1 MIMKNNLLK
10 LSSLALS
17 FLFLLAC
24 ASNAGE
30 SGIANSIKVSANDD
44 YVYIIDYEKIAKYEK
59 AYKSSLHGINNYWIN
74 PPTKK
79 ITHAEYAELL
89 KQAEQK

>member
-1 MIMKNNLLK
+1 MKSNLFK

-17 FLFLLAC
+17 SLFLLAC
-24 ASNAGE
+24 ASNAGG
-30 SGIANSIKVSANDD
+30 SGIANSLKVSANDD
-44 YVYIIDYEKIAKYEK
+44 YVYIIDYEKIDRYEK
-59 AYKSSLHGINNYWIN
+59 AYKSSMYDIDTYWIN

-79 ITHAEYAELL
+79 ITHAEFAELL